1 MNLQYQAAVLHKAR
15 TPLAIEQVNAT
26 ALGASDVL
34 VRVRAAGL
42 CHTDLEVIDGSL
54 RYPMPIVLGH
64 EAAGVVEEV
73 GAAVTAVRR
82 GDHVILSFAPN
93 CGRCRM
99 CTVPA
104 IN

>member
-1 MNLQYQAAVLHKAR
+1 MNLQYQAAVLHQAR
-15 TPLAIEQVNAT
+15 EPLAIEQVSAT
-26 ALGASDVL
+26 AFGTSDVL

-73 GAAVTAVRR
+73 GAAGTA
-82 GDHVILSFAPN
+82 GWGGEHAILSLKTHFGEGVS
-93 CGRCRM
+93 C
-99 CTVPA
+99 
-104 IN
+104 